1 VVTNDCEL
9 HMVLSGC
16 GMSQERVKAS
26 RVTVKGEWQALAGR
40 ISRPPY
46 IWHRRS
52 AVVLG
57 GAPLET
63 KSSKTRGHHHAT

>member
-1 VVTNDCEL
+1 MNDGEL
-9 HMVLSGC
+9 HMVLSGYE
-16 GMSQERVKAS
+16 MSQERVKAS
-26 RVTVKGEWQALAGR
+26 RVMTVKGEWQALAGR

-46 IWHRRS
+46 VWHERS

-63 KSSKTRGHHHAT
+63 KSSKTRGQHPAT